1 MMTTSPQ
8 TTHSIAIVD
17 NDVLAIHALASILG
31 RTGSF
36 DILWTERNGQSAF
49 EHVRRSVAGMR
60 PLPELMLVD
69 LSMKGLSGIDLCEAL
84 RYDNDRMVLLG
95 ITSYEPSTY
104 YNEARRVGMQGVLPK
119 EKVGQLENV
128 MTALLEANSVFG
140 SQFEDP
146 HAAHLRLRSAG
157 KPFILLLSAREKDI
171 LSLSSQ
177 GYSSEQIAHALGITA
192 STVKTHIA
200 HAVHKLGVGSKREAI
215 AIWSRKVHA

>member
-17 NDVLAIHALASILG
+17 NDVLSIHALASLLG

-36 DILWTERNGQSAF
+36 GILWTERNGQSAL

-60 PLPELMLVD
+60 PLPELILVD
-69 LSMKGLSGIDLCEAL
+69 MSMKGLSGIDLCEAL
-84 RYDNDRMVLLG
+84 RYENGRIILLG
-95 ITSYEPSTY
+95 ITSYEPSAY
-104 YNEARRVGMQGVLPK
+104 YDEARRVGMQGVMPK
-119 EKVGQLENV
+119 EKIGRLENV
-128 MTALLEANSVFG
+128 MTALLEADPTFG
-140 SQFEDP
+140 AQFDDP
-146 HAAHLRLRSAG
+146 HTAHLRLTSTG
-157 KPFILLLSAREKDI
+157 KPFVLLLSAREKDI

-177 GYSSEQIAHALGITA
+177 GYSSEQIAHSLGITA

-215 AIWSRKVHA
+215 ALWSRKVHA